1 MCSKPPRA
9 LPPALVLIL
18 LAAPAL
24 GLAPAAS
31 PGTARAA
38 AAAAR
43 GTARPAADP
52 TRPGGRDDDPGP
64 GPTPDPDPGPTPD
77 QATGPTPDATW
88 DALADCESD
97 GDWQADTGNGYYGGL
112 QIWPPTWREAD
123 GLRFADRPDR
133 ATRREQ
139 ITVAE
144 TILATQ
150 GWRAWSA
157 CARTLGLLRR

>member
-1 MCSKPPRA
+1 VCSKPPRA

-24 GLAPAAS
+24 GLAPAR
-31 PGTARAA
+31 PAA
-38 AAAAR
+38 AAPR
-43 GTARPAADP
+43 GPARPAADP
-52 TRPGGRDDDPGP
+52 IRSGGRDDGRDDGPGAGP
-64 GPTPDPDPGPTPD
+64 APDQASGPTPDGI
-77 QATGPTPDATW
+77 W

-150 GWRAWSA
+150 GWQAWSA